1 MASTTLFGP
10 GNSAIT
16 SNQISQYLAGNPNIT
31 PDQIISAANANGV
44 SLAQIQA
51 AMPNDARF
59 SNQVALPYLSGR
71 GITPTV
77 ATTNTPVA
85 NAPPTGLIG
94 SEAALESGFDGS
106 VDFLSQ
112 GNSAARADIN
122 AGLAD
127 LNARIASGTS
137 ALEPFVNRGA
147 QAFDLQMA
155 LSGALGPDAQ
165 RTAFSNYNAS
175 PGQEFLQQRGEQA
188 VLRNAS
194 AVGGLGG
201 SRVLQELQRQGVGL
215 AQQDFANQFD
225 RLGQLSGMGLN
236 GAGMKANV
244 IMTGANIAGNLNG
257 QMANNS
263 VNYGNNAANFAFN
276 TGQNL
281 SSGRTRA
288 GEMLANLNNQQ
299 GSGIADIIRSN
310 SSNIAQLLAGSG
322 TDNATARMQLAQ
334 LLSTLGMTQSSQVA
348 SLPGVPGVQQTSGV
362 LQSVGQFA
370 SGLGG
375 AISGFNAL
383 RGG

>member
-1 MASTTLFGP
+1 MASSLFGP
-10 GNSAIT
+10 GNSAMT
-16 SNQISQYLAGNPNIT
+16 ANEISQFLAGNPNIL
-31 PDQIISAANANGV
+31 PDQIVSAANANGL

-59 SNQVALPYLSGR
+59 SNQVALPYLAGL
-71 GITPTV
+71 GITPPV
-77 ATTNTPVA
+77 ATTTTPVA
-85 NAPPTGLIG
+85 GAPQTGLIG
-94 SEAALESGFDGS
+94 SEAALESGLNGA
-106 VDFLSQ
+106 VNLLSQ
-112 GNSAARADIN
+112 GNTAARADIN

-127 LNARIASGTS
+127 LNARIASGAS
-137 ALEPFVNRGA
+137 ALEPFVNRGG

-165 RTAFSNYNAS
+165 RTAFANYNDS
-175 PGQEFLQQRGEQA
+175 PGQDFLRQRGEQA

-215 AQQDFANQFD
+215 AQQDFSNQFD

-236 GAGMKANV
+236 SAGMKANM
-244 IMTGANIAGNLNG
+244 IMSGANIAGNLTG

-263 VNYGNNAANFAFN
+263 VNFGNNAANFTFN

-288 GEMLANLNNQQ
+288 GEMLANLNSQQ
-299 GSGIADIIRSN
+299 GAGVADIIRTN

-322 TDNATARMQLAQ
+322 TDNAAARMQLAQ
-334 LLSTLGMTQSSQVA
+334 LLSALGMTQSGQVA
-348 SLPGVPGVQQTSGV
+348 SLPGVPGIQQTSGI
-362 LQSVGQFA
+362 LEGIGQFA

>member
-1 MASTTLFGP
+1 MASTLFGP

-16 SNQISQYLAGNPNIT
+16 GNQISQYLAGNPNIT

-59 SNQVALPYLSGR
+59 SNQAALPYLAGR
-71 GITPTV
+71 GITPPV
-77 ATTNTPVA
+77 TTTTTPVA
-85 NAPPTGLIG
+85 GAPQTGLIG
-94 SEAALESGFDGS
+94 SEAALQSGLEGS
-106 VDFLSQ
+106 LDALLQ
-112 GNSAARADIN
+112 GNAASRADIN

-127 LNARIASGTS
+127 LNARIASGAS
-137 ALEPFVNRGA
+137 ALEPFVNRGG

-155 LSGALGPDAQ
+155 LSGALGNDAQ
-165 RTAFSNYNAS
+165 KTAFANYNAS

-236 GAGMKANV
+236 GAGMKSNL
-244 IMTGANIAGNLNG
+244 IMNGANIAANLTG

-263 VNYGNNAANFAFN
+263 VNYGNNASNYAFN

-288 GEMLANLNNQQ
+288 GEVLANLNNQQ
-299 GSGIADIIRSN
+299 GSGVSDIIRSN

-334 LLSTLGMTQSSQVA
+334 LLSTLGMTQSGQVA
-348 SLPGVPGVQQTSGV
+348 SLPGVPGVQQTQGI
-362 LQSVGQFA
+362 LQSIGQFA
-370 SGLGG
+370 SGVGSSMM
-375 AISGFNAL
+375 AFK
-383 RGG
+383 